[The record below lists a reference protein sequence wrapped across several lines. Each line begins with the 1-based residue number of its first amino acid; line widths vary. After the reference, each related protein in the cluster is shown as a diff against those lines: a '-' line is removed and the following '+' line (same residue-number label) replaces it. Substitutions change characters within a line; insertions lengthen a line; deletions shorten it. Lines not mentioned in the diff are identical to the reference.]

1 MKNLFYVL
9 FLLFYV
15 SAFSQKR
22 LNSYQYI
29 IVSDKFDFFKSS
41 DKYQT
46 SSLTKFLFNKK
57 GYKAYLSS
65 DEKPT
70 DVTLNNCLAL
80 YATIKDSS
88 GMFTIGTLIELR
100 DCNNKLL
107 FTSEKGKS
115 RKKEF
120 KAAYHQAIRE
130 AFKDVRLKVYKV
142 QSLVMSSPKTL
153 PKTIKRVGEEN
164 VSTIYAQSIPNGF
177 QLVDVTLKV
186 VYTILHTSTKNLFI
200 IKEKNGILYF
210 KKSKWI
216 AEFYESGQLIQK
228 ELQIKF

>member
-15 SAFSQKR
+15 STFSQKEIH
-22 LNSYQYI
+22 NYEYI

-57 GYKAYLSS
+57 GYKAYLTS
-65 DEKPT
+65 DERPRE
-70 DVTLNNCLAL
+70 VTLNSCLAL

-88 GMFTIGTLIELR
+88 GMFTTGTLIELR

-107 FTSEKGKS
+107 FTGKKGKS
-115 RKKEF
+115 SKKEY
-120 KAAYHQAIRE
+120 KSAYHQAIRE
-130 AFKDVRLKVYKV
+130 AFKDVKIKEYKK
-142 QSLVMSSPKTL
+142 QELVFNSPKTTNKNL
-153 PKTIKRVGEEN
+153 KEKSNEHVAI
-164 VSTIYAQSIPNGF
+164 IYAQPISNGF
-177 QLVDVTLKV
+177 QLVDATPKV
-186 VYTILHTSTKNLFI
+186 VYTLLYTGAKNLFI
-200 IKEKNGILYF
+200 IKERNGILYL

-216 AEFYESGQLIQK
+216 AEFYENGELIQK

>member
-1 MKNLFYVL
+1 MKNLFYLL

-15 SAFSQKR
+15 STFSQKK

-57 GYKAYLSS
+57 GYITYLAS

-80 YATIKDSS
+80 SATIKDSS
-88 GMFTIGTLIELR
+88 GMFATETVIELR

-107 FTSEKGKS
+107 FTSKKGKS
-115 RKKEF
+115 RKKEY
-120 KAAYHQAIRE
+120 KSAYHQAIRE
-130 AFKDVRLKVYKV
+130 AFKDVRLKAYKK
-142 QSLVMSSPKTL
+142 SLAVLSSPKTTS
-153 PKTIKRVGEEN
+153 KTIKGIFN
-164 VSTIYAQSIPNGF
+164 KNATTIYAQPIPNGF
-177 QLVDVTLKV
+177 QLVDATPKV

-200 IKEKNGILYF
+200 IKDKNGILYL

-216 AEFYESGQLIQK
+216 AEFYESGKLIQK
-228 ELQIKF
+228 VLQIKF